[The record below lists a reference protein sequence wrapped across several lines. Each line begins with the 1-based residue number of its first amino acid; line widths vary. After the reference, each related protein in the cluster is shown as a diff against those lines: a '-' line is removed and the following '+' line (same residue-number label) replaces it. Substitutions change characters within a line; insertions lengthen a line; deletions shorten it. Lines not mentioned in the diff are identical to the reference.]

1 MPIILAVIGGFV
13 GSSIGIVGF
22 GGGISGMI
30 PGAILGFIV
39 GAMLVGK

>member
-1 MPIILAVIGGFV
+1 MPIVLAVLGGFV

-30 PGAILGFIV
+30 PGAVIGFII
-39 GAMLVGK
+39 GLKLSS